1 LALGCRNCSFPS
13 AGYGDF
19 LSSSSTDKHK
29 SDAPKEIPVNSG
41 CRTRLFAAL
50 LDLKVFEAMRH
61 PEYRL
66 LWIGN
71 VFSSMA
77 TWMDQVT
84 RGWLIYELTNS
95 SFQLGLVR
103 GVQALP
109 ILLLS
114 PIAGS
119 TADRYSRK
127 AQVMVALVVDG
138 LLYGL
143 LAALIFAGSIEPWHV
158 YVSAV
163 MMACVWTFQ
172 QPSRASMVSDSVPPE
187 SLTNAIGLNAI
198 MFNVARITGPAVAGI
213 IIATWSTAGAYA
225 VQAVFYVLATIW
237 TIKLRA
243 ETRSR
248 SGARAHRGQSFFQS
262 IVDGWKFS
270 WQNIEVRTG
279 LLVVAY
285 ASLFIIPFNTL
296 LPVFARDLLGV
307 GAKGQGLLLTSMGIG
322 ALASSVLIASLGDRM
337 PRGILMIGG
346 VGVYGL
352 LVVVFAMSTWF
363 PLSMVLMAVMGLCHV
378 ASHALVQTVIQAY
391 SPREFR
397 GRTMALFHQTHV
409 ILMGGGLIIGAL
421 ASAIGAQAAT
431 AVMSFVGAL
440 CMFGFSVFRRR
451 AL

>member
-1 LALGCRNCSFPS
+1 MESKLKAPIPDNREAEIATAPANLPPIERLRLWLAG
-13 AGYGDF
+13 F
-19 LSSSSTDKHK
+19 L
-29 SDAPKEIPVNSG
+29 E
-41 CRTRLFAAL
+41 
-50 LDLKVFEAMRH
+50 LKIFEALRH
-61 PEYRL
+61 SEYRL

-109 ILLLS
+109 ILLLA

-127 AQVMVALVVDG
+127 SQVMVALVVDA
-138 LLYGL
+138 LMYGL
-143 LAALIFAGSIEPWHV
+143 LAVLIFARSIEPWHV
-158 YVSAV
+158 YVTAV
-163 MMACVWTFQ
+163 FMASVWTFQ
-172 QPSRASMVSDSVPPE
+172 QPSRASMVSDSVPPK
-187 SLTNAIGLNAI
+187 SLTNAIGLNAM
-198 MFNVARITGPAVAGI
+198 MFNVARITGPAVAGL
-213 IIATWSTAGAYA
+213 IIAGWNTGGAYA
-225 VQAVFYVLATIW
+225 VQSVLYVLSTIW

-243 ETRSR
+243 ETRS
-248 SGARAHRGQSFFQS
+248 SGGAHGHGARGEGFFQS
-262 IVDGWKFS
+262 IVSGWKFS
-270 WQNIEVRTG
+270 WQNHEVRTG

-296 LPVFARDLLGV
+296 LPVFARDVLGV
-307 GAKGQGLLLTSMGIG
+307 GAKGQGLLLTSMGVG
-322 ALASSVLIASLGDRM
+322 ALASSVLIASLGDRL
-337 PRGILMIGG
+337 PRGILMIAG

-352 LVVVFAMSTWF
+352 LVVLFALSTWF
-363 PLSMVLMAVMGLCHV
+363 PLSMALMAIMGLCHV

-409 ILMGGGLIIGAL
+409 ILLAGGMIIGAL

-431 AVMSFVGAL
+431 ALMSFIGAL
-440 CMFGFSVFRRR
+440 CLLGLYVLSPQARKIR
-451 AL
+451 

>member
-1 LALGCRNCSFPS
+1 
-13 AGYGDF
+13 
-19 LSSSSTDKHK
+19 
-29 SDAPKEIPVNSG
+29 
-41 CRTRLFAAL
+41 L
-50 LDLKVFEAMRH
+50 LDLKVFEALRH

-143 LAALIFAGSIEPWHV
+143 LAALIFARAIEPWHV

-187 SLTNAIGLNAI
+187 SLTNAIGLNAM

-213 IIATWSTAGAYA
+213 IIAGWSTAGAYA

-243 ETRSR
+243 ETRSP
-248 SGARAHRGQSFFQS
+248 SGAHAHGGHGEGFFQS
-262 IVDGWKFS
+262 IVDGWRFS

-322 ALASSVLIASLGDRM
+322 ALASSVLIASLGDRL

-363 PLSMVLMAVMGLCHV
+363 PLSMALMAIMGLCHV

-409 ILMGGGLIIGAL
+409 ILMAGGMIIGAL

-440 CMFGFSVFRRR
+440 CMFGLYVFSPR
-451 AL
+451 ARKIK

>member
-1 LALGCRNCSFPS
+1 
-13 AGYGDF
+13 
-19 LSSSSTDKHK
+19 
-29 SDAPKEIPVNSG
+29 
-41 CRTRLFAAL
+41 
-50 LDLKVFEAMRH
+50 
-61 PEYRL
+61 
-66 LWIGN
+66 
-71 VFSSMA
+71 
-77 TWMDQVT
+77 
-84 RGWLIYELTNS
+84 
-95 SFQLGLVR
+95 
-103 GVQALP
+103 
-109 ILLLS
+109 
-114 PIAGS
+114 
-119 TADRYSRK
+119 
-127 AQVMVALVVDG
+127 
-138 LLYGL
+138 
-143 LAALIFAGSIEPWHV
+143 
-158 YVSAV
+158 
-163 MMACVWTFQ
+163 
-172 QPSRASMVSDSVPPE
+172 
-187 SLTNAIGLNAI
+187 
-198 MFNVARITGPAVAGI
+198 
-213 IIATWSTAGAYA
+213 
-225 VQAVFYVLATIW
+225 VFYVLATIW

-243 ETRSR
+243 EMRSQR
-248 SGARAHRGQSFFQS
+248 GMHAHGGPGEGFFQS

-322 ALASSVLIASLGDRM
+322 ALASSVLIASLGDRL

-363 PLSMVLMAVMGLCHV
+363 SLSMTLMAVMGLCHV

-431 AVMSFVGAL
+431 ALMSFIGAL
-440 CMFGFSVFRRR
+440 CMFGLYVFSPQARKIK
-451 AL
+451 

>member
-1 LALGCRNCSFPS
+1 MKEQPAQQEIAVNTTRS
-13 AGYGDF
+13 ARVF
-19 LSSSSTDKHK
+19 S
-29 SDAPKEIPVNSG
+29 
-41 CRTRLFAAL
+41 AL

-127 AQVMVALVVDG
+127 AQIMIALVVDG
-138 LLYGL
+138 LMYAM
-143 LAALIFAGSIEPWHV
+143 LAVLIFAGSIEPWHV

-163 MMACVWTFQ
+163 IMSCVWTFQ

-198 MFNVARITGPAVAGI
+198 MFNVARITGPAIAGI

-225 VQAVFYVLATIW
+225 VQAVFYGLATIW

-243 ETRSR
+243 ETGSPG
-248 SGARAHRGQSFFQS
+248 GARAHGGHGESFFQS
-262 IVDGWKFS
+262 IVAGWKFS
-270 WQNIEVRTG
+270 WRNIEVRTG

-352 LVVVFAMSTWF
+352 LVVGFAMSTWF
-363 PLSMVLMAVMGLCHV
+363 SLSMVLMAVMGLCHV
-378 ASHALVQTVIQAY
+378 AAHALVQTVIQAY

-409 ILMGGGLIIGAL
+409 ILMAGGLIIGAL

-431 AVMSFVGAL
+431 AVMSFMGAL
-440 CMFGFSVFRRR
+440 CMFGLHVFSPR
-451 AL
+451 ARKIK

>member
-1 LALGCRNCSFPS
+1 MDSQINSPLPKDRDAEAMVKPANGAAIDKVRLWLVG
-13 AGYGDF
+13 F
-19 LSSSSTDKHK
+19 L
-29 SDAPKEIPVNSG
+29 E
-41 CRTRLFAAL
+41 
-50 LDLKVFEAMRH
+50 LKIFEALRH
-61 PEYRL
+61 SEYRL

-95 SFQLGLVR
+95 SFQLGLIR

-109 ILLLS
+109 ILLLA

-127 AQVMVALVVDG
+127 SQVMVALVVDAF
-138 LLYGL
+138 LYGL
-143 LAALIFAGSIEPWHV
+143 LAVMIFARAIEPWHV
-158 YVSAV
+158 YVTAV
-163 MMACVWTFQ
+163 LMASVWTFQ

-187 SLTNAIGLNAI
+187 SLTNAIGLNAM
-198 MFNVARITGPAVAGI
+198 MFNVARITGPAVAGL
-213 IIATWSTAGAYA
+213 IIAGWSTGGAYA
-225 VQAVFYVLATIW
+225 VQSVFYVLATIW

-243 ETRSR
+243 ETRS
-248 SGARAHRGQSFFQS
+248 SGGTHGHGADGEGFIQS
-262 IVDGWKFS
+262 IVSGWKFS
-270 WQNIEVRTG
+270 WQNHEVRTG
-279 LLVVAY
+279 LLVVTY
-285 ASLFIIPFNTL
+285 ASFFIIPFNTL

-322 ALASSVLIASLGDRM
+322 ALASSVLIASLGDRL

-363 PLSMVLMAVMGLCHV
+363 PLSMALMAIMGLCHV

-409 ILMGGGLIIGAL
+409 ILMAGGMVIGVLASAVGAPAATALMSFIGAL
-421 ASAIGAQAAT
+421 CLFALYVLSPQA
-431 AVMSFVGAL
+431 
-440 CMFGFSVFRRR
+440 RKIR
-451 AL
+451 

>member
-1 LALGCRNCSFPS
+1 MESKLKAPIPDNREAEIAVTPANLAPGERLRLWL
-13 AGYGDF
+13 AGI
-19 LSSSSTDKHK
+19 L
-29 SDAPKEIPVNSG
+29 E
-41 CRTRLFAAL
+41 
-50 LDLKVFEAMRH
+50 LKIFEALRH
-61 PEYRL
+61 SEYRL

-127 AQVMVALVVDG
+127 SQVMVALVVDA
-138 LLYGL
+138 LMYGL
-143 LAALIFAGSIEPWHV
+143 LAVLIFARSIEPWHV
-158 YVSAV
+158 YVTAV
-163 MMACVWTFQ
+163 LMASVWTFQ

-187 SLTNAIGLNAI
+187 SLTNAIGLNAM
-198 MFNVARITGPAVAGI
+198 MFNVARITGPALAGL
-213 IIATWSTAGAYA
+213 IIAGWNTGGAYA
-225 VQAVFYVLATIW
+225 VQSVFYVLATIW

-243 ETRSR
+243 ETRS
-248 SGARAHRGQSFFQS
+248 SGGAHGHGADSEGFFQS
-262 IVDGWKFS
+262 IVSGWKFS
-270 WQNIEVRTG
+270 WRNHEVRTG

-322 ALASSVLIASLGDRM
+322 ALASSVLIASLGDRL
-337 PRGILMIGG
+337 PRGILMIAG

-352 LVVVFAMSTWF
+352 LVVLFALSTWF
-363 PLSMVLMAVMGLCHV
+363 PLSMALMAIMGLCHV

-409 ILMGGGLIIGAL
+409 ILMAGGMIIGAL

-431 AVMSFVGAL
+431 ALMSFIGAL
-440 CMFGFSVFRRR
+440 CMLGLY
-451 AL
+451 ALSPQARKIR

>member
-1 LALGCRNCSFPS
+1 VSEAAARLTNSAAMARIRAWLAGTLE
-13 AGYGDF
+13 
-19 LSSSSTDKHK
+19 L
-29 SDAPKEIPVNSG
+29 EI
-41 CRTRLFAAL
+41 FAAL
-50 LDLKVFEAMRH
+50 HH
-61 PEYRL
+61 PQYRL
-66 LWIGN
+66 LWISN

-109 ILLLS
+109 ILFLS

-127 AQVMVALVVDG
+127 SQVMVALVVDA

-143 LAALIFAGSIEPWHV
+143 LAVLIFARSIEPWHV
-158 YVSAV
+158 YVTAV
-163 MMACVWTFQ
+163 FMASVWTFQ
-172 QPSRASMVSDSVPPE
+172 QPSRAAMVSDSVPPNA
-187 SLTNAIGLNAI
+187 LTNAIGLNAM
-198 MFNVARITGPAVAGI
+198 MFNVARITGPALAGL
-213 IIATWSTAGAYA
+213 IIAGWNTGGAYA
-225 VQAVFYVLATIW
+225 VQAAFYVLATIW
-237 TIKLRA
+237 NLKLREEKPASGGAHGHA
-243 ETRSR
+243 EHDE
-248 SGARAHRGQSFFQS
+248 GFFQS
-262 IVDGWKFS
+262 IVTGWKFS

-279 LLVVAY
+279 LLVVVY
-285 ASLFIIPFNTL
+285 ASFFIIPFNTL

-352 LVVVFAMSTWF
+352 LVVIFATSTWF
-363 PLSMVLMAVMGLCHV
+363 PLSMALMAIMGLCHV

-409 ILMGGGLIIGAL
+409 ILMCGGMVIGAL
-421 ASAIGAQAAT
+421 ASLVGAQAAT
-431 AVMSFVGAL
+431 ALMSFIGAL
-440 CMFGFSVFRRR
+440 CMLALYVFSPDARKIR
-451 AL
+451 

>member
-1 LALGCRNCSFPS
+1 MWFNW
-13 AGYGDF
+13 
-19 LSSSSTDKHK
+19 
-29 SDAPKEIPVNSG
+29 
-41 CRTRLFAAL
+41 L
-50 LDLKVFEAMRH
+50 LQFKVFEALRH
-61 PEYRL
+61 SQYRL
-66 LWIGN
+66 LWISH
-71 VFSSMA
+71 VFSAMG
-77 TWMDQVT
+77 TWMDQVS

-127 AQVMVALVVDG
+127 SQVMVALVVDAFF
-138 LLYGL
+138 YGL
-143 LAALIFAGSIEPWHV
+143 LALMIFTATVEPWHV
-158 YVSAV
+158 YVSAIC
-163 MMACVWTFQ
+163 MASVWTFQ
-172 QPSRASMVSDSVPPE
+172 QPSRAAMVSDSVPPE
-187 SLTNAIGLNAI
+187 SLTNAIGLNAM
-198 MFNVARITGPAVAGI
+198 MFNVARITGPALAGL
-213 IIATWSTAGAYA
+213 IIAGWSSGGAYA
-225 VQAVFYVLATIW
+225 VQALFYVLAAIW
-237 TIKLRA
+237 NVKLRDDRDA
-243 ETRSR
+243 AS
-248 SGARAHRGQSFFQS
+248 SAHGHGHSDEGFFRS
-262 IVDGWKFS
+262 IVEGWKFS
-270 WQNIEVRTG
+270 WQNVEVRTG
-279 LLVVAY
+279 LLVVIW

-322 ALASSVLIASLGDRM
+322 ALASSVLIATLGDRM

-352 LVVVFAMSTWF
+352 LVAVFAMSTWF

-409 ILMGGGLIIGAL
+409 ILMAGGLIIGAL
-421 ASAIGAQAAT
+421 ASLIGAQWAA
-431 AVMSFVGAL
+431 ALMSVIGSL
-440 CMFGFSVFRRR
+440 CMLALYLFSPAARRIR
-451 AL
+451 

>member
-1 LALGCRNCSFPS
+1 MDSQINSPLPKDHDAEAMAKSANGAAMERIRAWLAG
-13 AGYGDF
+13 F
-19 LSSSSTDKHK
+19 L
-29 SDAPKEIPVNSG
+29 E
-41 CRTRLFAAL
+41 
-50 LDLKVFEAMRH
+50 LKIFEALRH
-61 PEYRL
+61 SEYRL

-109 ILLLS
+109 ILLLA

-127 AQVMVALVVDG
+127 SLVMVALVVDA

-143 LAALIFAGSIEPWHV
+143 LAVLIFSRAIEPWHV
-158 YVSAV
+158 YVTATL
-163 MMACVWTFQ
+163 MASVWTFQ
-172 QPSRASMVSDSVPPE
+172 QPSRASMVSDAVPPE
-187 SLTNAIGLNAI
+187 SLTNAIGLNAM
-198 MFNVARITGPAVAGI
+198 MFNVARITGPAVAGL
-213 IIATWSTAGAYA
+213 IIAGWSTGGAYA
-225 VQAVFYVLATIW
+225 VQSVLYVLATIW

-243 ETRSR
+243 ESR
-248 SGARAHRGQSFFQS
+248 SSGGAHGHGAEGEGFLQS
-262 IVDGWKFS
+262 IVSGWKFS
-270 WQNIEVRTG
+270 WQNHEVRTG

-285 ASLFIIPFNTL
+285 ASFFIIPFNTL

-322 ALASSVLIASLGDRM
+322 ALASSVLIASLGDRL

-352 LVVVFAMSTWF
+352 LVVVFAASTWF
-363 PLSMVLMAVMGLCHV
+363 PLSMALMAIMGLCHV

-409 ILMGGGLIIGAL
+409 ILMAGGMTIGAL
-421 ASAIGAQAAT
+421 AAAIGAQAAT
-431 AVMSFVGAL
+431 ALMSFIGAL
-440 CMFGFSVFRRR
+440 CLF
-451 AL
+451 ALYVLSPQARKIR

>member
-1 LALGCRNCSFPS
+1 MDSQINSPLPNDRDAEAMVKPANGAVMDKVRLWLVG
-13 AGYGDF
+13 F
-19 LSSSSTDKHK
+19 L
-29 SDAPKEIPVNSG
+29 E
-41 CRTRLFAAL
+41 
-50 LDLKVFEAMRH
+50 LKIFEALRH
-61 PEYRL
+61 SEYRL

-95 SFQLGLVR
+95 SFQLGLIR

-109 ILLLS
+109 ILLLA

-127 AQVMVALVVDG
+127 SQVMVALVVDAF
-138 LLYGL
+138 LYGL
-143 LAALIFAGSIEPWHV
+143 LAVMIFAGAIEPWHV
-158 YVSAV
+158 YVTAV
-163 MMACVWTFQ
+163 LMASVWTFQ

-187 SLTNAIGLNAI
+187 SLTNAIGLNAM
-198 MFNVARITGPAVAGI
+198 MFNVARITGPAVAGL
-213 IIATWSTAGAYA
+213 IIAGWSTGGAYA
-225 VQAVFYVLATIW
+225 VQSVFYVLATIW
-237 TIKLRA
+237 TVKLRA
-243 ETRSR
+243 ETRS
-248 SGARAHRGQSFFQS
+248 SGGTYGHGADGEGFIQS
-262 IVDGWKFS
+262 IVSGWKFS
-270 WQNIEVRTG
+270 WQNHEVRTG
-279 LLVVAY
+279 LLVVTY
-285 ASLFIIPFNTL
+285 ASFFIIPFNTL

-322 ALASSVLIASLGDRM
+322 ALASSVLIASLGDRL

-363 PLSMVLMAVMGLCHV
+363 PLSMALMAIMGLCHV

-409 ILMGGGLIIGAL
+409 ILMAGGMVIGVLASAVGAPAATALMSFIGAL
-421 ASAIGAQAAT
+421 CLFALYVLSPQA
-431 AVMSFVGAL
+431 
-440 CMFGFSVFRRR
+440 RKIR
-451 AL
+451 

>member
-1 LALGCRNCSFPS
+1 MKEQPARQEIAVNTTRS
-13 AGYGDF
+13 ARVF
-19 LSSSSTDKHK
+19 S
-29 SDAPKEIPVNSG
+29 
-41 CRTRLFAAL
+41 AL

-127 AQVMVALVVDG
+127 AQIMIALVVDG
-138 LLYGL
+138 LMYAM
-143 LAALIFAGSIEPWHV
+143 LAVLIFAGSIEPWHV

-163 MMACVWTFQ
+163 IMSCVWTFQ

-198 MFNVARITGPAVAGI
+198 MFNVARITGPAIAGI

-225 VQAVFYVLATIW
+225 VQAVFYGLATIW

-243 ETRSR
+243 ETGSPG
-248 SGARAHRGQSFFQS
+248 GARAHGGHGESFFQS
-262 IVDGWKFS
+262 IVAGWKFS
-270 WQNIEVRTG
+270 WRNIEVRTG

-352 LVVVFAMSTWF
+352 LVVGFAMSTWF
-363 PLSMVLMAVMGLCHV
+363 SLSMVLMAVMGLCHV
-378 ASHALVQTVIQAY
+378 AAHALVQTVIQAY

-409 ILMGGGLIIGAL
+409 ILMAGGLIIGAL

-431 AVMSFVGAL
+431 AVMSFMGAL
-440 CMFGFSVFRRR
+440 CMFGLHVFSPR
-451 AL
+451 ARKIK

>member
-1 LALGCRNCSFPS
+1 
-13 AGYGDF
+13 
-19 LSSSSTDKHK
+19 
-29 SDAPKEIPVNSG
+29 
-41 CRTRLFAAL
+41 
-50 LDLKVFEAMRH
+50 
-61 PEYRL
+61 L

-77 TWMDQVT
+77 TWMDQVS

-119 TADRYSRK
+119 AADRYSRK

-138 LLYGL
+138 LMYGL
-143 LAALIFAGSIEPWHV
+143 LATLIFADSIAPWHV
-158 YVSAV
+158 YVTAV
-163 MMACVWTFQ
+163 IMSCVWTFQ
-172 QPSRASMVSDSVPPE
+172 QPARASMISDSVPPQV
-187 SLTNAIGLNAI
+187 LTNAIGLNAM
-198 MFNVARITGPAVAGI
+198 MFNVARITGPAVAGM
-213 IIATWSTAGAYA
+213 IIAAWSTGGAYA
-225 VQAVFYVLATIW
+225 LQAIFYALATIW
-237 TIKLRA
+237 TLKLRA
-243 ETRSR
+243 EGRSAG
-248 SGARAHRGQSFFQS
+248 GARGHGGHDEGFFQS
-262 IVDGWKFS
+262 IVAGWKFS
-270 WQNIEVRTG
+270 WQNLEVRTG
-279 LLVVAY
+279 LVVVTY
-285 ASLFIIPFNTL
+285 ASFFIIPFNTL

-322 ALASSVLIASLGDRM
+322 ALASSVLIASLGDRL

-352 LVVVFAMSTWF
+352 LVVGFAMSTWF
-363 PLSMVLMAVMGLCHV
+363 ELSMVLMAVMGLCHV

-409 ILMGGGLIIGAL
+409 ILMAGGMIIGSL

-431 AVMSFVGAL
+431 ALMSFAGAL
-440 CMFGFSVFRRR
+440 CMLGLYVFSPRGRNIR
-451 AL
+451 

>member
-1 LALGCRNCSFPS
+1 
-13 AGYGDF
+13 
-19 LSSSSTDKHK
+19 
-29 SDAPKEIPVNSG
+29 
-41 CRTRLFAAL
+41 L

-119 TADRYSRK
+119 TADRHSRK

-143 LAALIFAGSIEPWHV
+143 LAALIFARRIEPWHV
-158 YVSAV
+158 YITAAI
-163 MMACVWTFQ
+163 MACVWTFQ

-187 SLTNAIGLNAI
+187 SLTNAIGLNAM
-198 MFNVARITGPAVAGI
+198 MFNVARITGPAIAGI

-225 VQAVFYVLATIW
+225 VQAVFYALATIW
-237 TIKLRA
+237 TIKLRPEA
-243 ETRSR
+243 RSP
-248 SGARAHRGQSFFQS
+248 SGAHAHGGHREGFLQS

-270 WQNIEVRTG
+270 WRNIEVRTG

-352 LVVVFAMSTWF
+352 LVVVFALSTWF
-363 PLSMVLMAVMGLCHV
+363 PLSMALMAVMGLCHV

-409 ILMGGGLIIGAL
+409 ILMVGGLIIGAL
-421 ASAIGAQAAT
+421 ASAVGAQGAT

-440 CMFGFSVFRRR
+440 CMFALYVFSPR
-451 AL
+451 ARKIK